1 MKALSGFYYVLPDG
15 GERVYA
21 CRAKG
26 VFRKKNEHPLVG
38 DIVNFDVTHEKDME
52 GHVTS
57 IEKRSSFLVRPP
69 VANCDQALVIFAVH
83 TPDLNHNQ
91 LTRYLVMLEQ
101 KGIRPIIVFS
111 KSDLNEAGDEEKLRK
126 IYGPCGYPICFVSSK
141 AKSGLAEV
149 LELLKGHVT
158 TVAGPSGAG
167 KSALINALSGRELAT
182 TGCVSERTGRG
193 KQTTRHTE
201 LLRIAED
208 TYLFDTPGFSSIENK
223 QMEKEELSGFFPE
236 IRSYE
241 GGCRFRGCA
250 HDREPGCAVKEAVEA
265 GEISSQR
272 YQDYL
277 LIYHELRDQK
287 KY

>member
-1 MKALSGFYYVLPDG
+1 MKALSGFYYVLPE
-15 GERVYA
+15 GEDTVYA

-26 VFRKKNEHPLVG
+26 VFRKKNQHPLVG
-38 DIVNFDVTHEKDME
+38 DLVTFDVTHEKDME
-52 GHVTS
+52 GHITA
-57 IEKRSSFLVRPP
+57 IEERSSSLIRPP

-101 KGIRPIIVFS
+101 KGISPIIVFS
-111 KSDLNEAGDEEKLRK
+111 KKDLNEEGDEEELRK
-126 IYGPCGYPICFVSSK
+126 IYGPCGYPICFVSSRE
-141 AKSGLAEV
+141 KSGIEEV
-149 LELLKGHVT
+149 RELLKGHVT

-167 KSALINALSGRELAT
+167 KSALINALSGREVAAT
-182 TGCVSERTGRG
+182 GSVSERTGRG

-201 LLRIAED
+201 LLCIAKD
-208 TYLFDTPGFSSIENK
+208 TYLFDTPGFSSIENS
-223 QMEKEELSGFFPE
+223 QMEKEELSGYFPE
-236 IRSYE
+236 IRAFA
-241 GGCRFRGCA
+241 GDCRFRGCA
-250 HDREPGCAVKEAVEA
+250 HDKEPGCAVKEAVIS
-265 GEISSQR
+265 GEISEQR

>member
-15 GERVYA
+15 EETVYA

-26 VFRKKNEHPLVG
+26 VFRKKNQHPLVG
-38 DIVNFDVTHEKDME
+38 DIVQFDVTHEKDLE
-52 GHVTS
+52 GNVIA
-57 IEKRSSFLVRPP
+57 IEERESFLIRPP

-101 KGIRPIIVFS
+101 KSIRPIIVFS
-111 KSDLNEAGDEEKLRK
+111 KSDLNNPQDEEQLRR
-126 IYGPCGYPICFVSSK
+126 IYEPCGYPICFVSSK
-141 AKSGLAEV
+141 EERGMEGV

-167 KSALINALSGRELAT
+167 KSALINALSGCKVAQ
-182 TGCVSERTGRG
+182 TGSVSEKTGRG

-201 LLRIAED
+201 LLRIAKD
-208 TYLFDTPGFSSIENK
+208 TYLFDTPGFSSIETK
-223 QMEKEELSGFFPE
+223 QMEKEELSSYFPE
-236 IRSYE
+236 IHRI
-241 GGCRFRGCA
+241 GCGCRFRGCA
-250 HDREPGCAVKEAVEA
+250 HDKEPGCAVKEAVEA
-265 GEISSQR
+265 GEISEQR